1 VQFTLYPTRILDINI
16 IEGRG
21 TIRLFVYG
29 MLCTQVAYFYFLNRF
44 FENNKLSDLILA
56 MVSLSIFV
64 LQGTRQL
71 LFAMAFLTLINLF
84 FSKRVKGRFLKI
96 GILALSSF
104 AVFLIFREIFVELT
118 KVSTSQ
124 VNDLAGGI
132 RIKAARFFVTTFM
145 PSEWAYVFGNGVSA
159 EGSIYDQ
166 KMSLYAIKYGFYLA
180 DIGVIGDYIKYGIVF
195 VMAGLILVFKS
206 LRFKISPE
214 YNFLKYYILTQ
225 CFTLVTGYG
234 IFGGVDVILLLIL
247 YVFDKDRANRKADP
261 MSKEISTSKVS

>member
-1 VQFTLYPTRILDINI
+1 
-16 IEGRG
+16 
-21 TIRLFVYG
+21 

-44 FENNKLSDLILA
+44 FEKNRISDLILS

-84 FSKRVKGRFLKI
+84 FSKRIKGRFLKI
-96 GILALSSF
+96 GVLALASF
-104 AVFLIFREIFVELT
+104 AIFLIFREIFAELT
-118 KVSTSQ
+118 KVSNSQ
-124 VNDLAGGI
+124 VNDLASGI
-132 RIKAARFFVTTFM
+132 RLKAARFFVTTFM
-145 PSEWAYVFGNGVSA
+145 PSEWAYIFGNGVSA

-166 KMSLYAIKYGFYLA
+166 KMTLYAMRYGFYLA
-180 DIGVIGDYIKYGIVF
+180 DIGIIGDYIKYGIIF
-195 VMAGLILVFKS
+195 VVAGLIMLFKS
-206 LRFKISPE
+206 IRFKINPE

-247 YVFDKDRANRKADP
+247 YVFDKDRSNQLEDHTV
-261 MSKEISTSKVS
+261 KELASPKLS